1 MKKGFWHCSASG
13 SRRLILSFSQRPSAC
28 QARTNILMPRETK
41 VYLSLGS
48 NMGDSR
54 SHIEKALETLE
65 NMDDIRLGAISDF
78 YRTRPV
84 ETNGDSWFINCVVE
98 LTTQLDPLE
107 LLDRLEDIEISFG
120 RNSKNLNMPRTL
132 DIDILLYGEM
142 IVSFPRLA
150 IPHPK
155 MALRRFVLEPLSQI
169 APSAIHPILRETAEK
184 LMKKI
189 DGQEV
194 FRVRQER
201 FGNA

>member
-1 MKKGFWHCSASG
+1 
-13 SRRLILSFSQRPSAC
+13 LILSFNRRPAAC
-28 QARTNILMPRETK
+28 QARTSGLMPQETK

-54 SHIEKALETLE
+54 RCIEKALEVLKNAE
-65 NMDDIRLGAISDF
+65 DIRLGAISDF

-84 ETNGDSWFINCVVE
+84 KTGGDSWFINCVAE
-98 LTTQLDPLE
+98 LTTPLDPLE
-107 LLDRLEDIEISFG
+107 LLDRLEDIEFSFG
-120 RNSKNLNMPRTL
+120 RKGKNLNAPRTL

-150 IPHPK
+150 IPHPR

-169 APSAIHPILRETAEK
+169 APDAVHPVLRETAEK
-184 LMKKI
+184 LMEKI

-194 FRVRQER
+194 FREPQES
-201 FGNA
+201 FGHA